1 MCLDSTATYIL
12 RAGRLKGILNKRFR
26 VLTVMRRTSERLGDW
41 MESIFPERHLYI
53 RSGGET
59 KGFVLSPG
67 KQFFLAFFLAAG
79 LTWLAVSTGFTVFF
93 AASQGAASENQMR
106 MMKAQSERWVAD
118 RQARLDIAT
127 QHLSESSGS
136 LDELATTVAKR
147 HQALI
152 SILKDFKGVPGAA
165 AALAPTPIDDGLPPI
180 ERIYSVRA
188 EQERMVTQAEIFAKT
203 RAERLR
209 LAFRLAGLNPASFAA
224 VGQRGPLAG
233 KDAKQLAAVLG
244 VDEDFAER
252 VSNAANDLSDMR
264 GLQQSSERIP
274 FGRPTIGTRET
285 SGFGLRLDPFTHAP
299 RLHDGQDF
307 AGPYL
312 TPIYATAPGVVSYVG
327 VRTGYGNVVEIDHG
341 NGFTTRYA
349 HLASSIVRAG
359 QRVALDQ
366 RIASMGNSG
375 RSTGTHLHYEVWING
390 RPQNPAR
397 FLKAGDY
404 VQQN

>member
-1 MCLDSTATYIL
+1 
-12 RAGRLKGILNKRFR
+12 
-26 VLTVMRRTSERLGDW
+26 MRRTSFARLGDW
-41 MESIFPERHLYI
+41 IEDIFPERHLYI

-59 KGFVLSPG
+59 RGYVLSPG
-67 KQFFLAFFLAAG
+67 KQLVMAIFLSAG
-79 LTWLAVSTGFTVFF
+79 LTWLAISTGFTIFF
-93 AASQGAASENQMR
+93 AAAQGTAAEAQMK
-106 MMKAQSERWVAD
+106 MLKAQSERWVAD

-127 QHLSESSGS
+127 QHMSETSGS
-136 LDELATTVAKR
+136 LDELANTVAKR

-152 SILKDFKGVPGAA
+152 SILKDFKGVPGAT
-165 AALAPTPIDDGLPPI
+165 AALSPTPIDDSLPPI

-188 EQERMVTQAEIFAKT
+188 EQERMVTQAEIFAKS

-209 LAFRLAGLNPASFAA
+209 LAFRLAGLNPASFSAT
-224 VGQRGPLAG
+224 GEGGPLAG
-233 KDAKQLAAVLG
+233 KDAKTLATILN

-252 VSNAANDLSDMR
+252 ISNAASDLSDMR
-264 GLQQSSERIP
+264 GLQRSSERLP

-285 SGFGLRLDPFTHAP
+285 SGFGVRFDPFNHAP
-299 RLHDGQDF
+299 RFHDGQDF

-312 TPIYATAPGVVSYVG
+312 TPIYATAPGIVAYVG

-341 NGFTTRYA
+341 NGFKTRYA
-349 HLASSIVRAG
+349 HLASYSVHAG

-366 RIASMGNSG
+366 RIASMGNTG